1 MSASD
6 VIARLRE
13 LRANATGP
21 YWSCKPAVPGA
32 KQMFYLSGNHDANN
46 REVDIGTIQ
55 GGYYSCEHNAAA
67 IVAAMNSL
75 ESLLACAAQLEKLT
89 EAASCIRHWHDAM
102 ADGSGMVVSAEH
114 VRKLWDAT
122 EQARRALQALAEG
135 GGS

>member
-75 ESLLACAAQLEKLT
+75 ESLLECAEALERLLP
-89 EAASCIRHWHDAM
+89 EAINDRYVTQ
-102 ADGSGMVVSAEH
+102 SGAVD
-114 VRKLWDAT
+114 K
-122 EQARRALQALAEG
+122 ARAALQALAEG
-135 GGS
+135 GGE

>member
-1 MSASD
+1 MSDA
-6 VIARLRE
+6 IARLRE
-13 LRANATGP
+13 LRAKATGP

-75 ESLLACAAQLEKLT
+75 PALLDCAEVLEKI
-89 EAASCIRHWHDAM
+89 ASNPAGGIGCNP
-102 ADGSGMVVSAEH
+102 AEL
-114 VRKLWDAT
+114 V
-122 EQARRALQALAEG
+122 EIARAALAALEEEKNSG
-135 GGS
+135 